1 MIEIVRTY
9 TVEAPPDR
17 VWQLLMDT
25 TALSSCIPGCETLDQ
40 DPETERRYLIRLAV
54 KLAAVMGRYDGS
66 VQLVDIVPMT
76 SVRVAGRGPGPSRI
90 RQRPGG
96 DRPDALR

>member
-1 MIEIVRTY
+1 MIEIVRIY

-40 DPETERRYLIRLAV
+40 DPETERRYLTQAGGEARCGDGHATT
-54 KLAAVMGRYDGS
+54 AACSSSILCR
-66 VQLVDIVPMT
+66 
-76 SVRVAGRGPGPSRI
+76 
-90 RQRPGG
+90 
-96 DRPDALR
+96 